1 MRRIPGRAIC
11 RQLKPGAPFPC
22 VVAHC
27 HIGSLAAAR
36 QHTIVDSRY
45 IARKGKAL
53 PADADAQ
60 AIGNGR
66 DAQGRRSSS
75 RDSVRLARSISGP
88 CTNRNRD
95 GTIVIADRRRR
106 KAETCAIQAA
116 PRKCGRQYR
125 ISCSRRKTAD
135 SDTRRNGRQA
145 FRKGRCPRCSYR
157 GRNRKRGDAKRPR
170 ETCQKGCTTAH
181 VRESNSYT
189 NRR

>member
-1 MRRIPGRAIC
+1 MRRIPSRAIR
-11 RQLKPGAPFPC
+11 RQLKPGAPFPR
-22 VVAHC
+22 VVTHC
-27 HIGSLAAAR
+27 HIGGLATAR
-36 QHTIVDSRY
+36 QDTTVDSRQ

-66 DAQGRRSSS
+66 DTQGCRGSS

-95 GTIVIADRRRR
+95 GTIMIADRRRR
-106 KAETCAIQAA
+106 KAETCTIQAT

-135 SDTRRNGRQA
+135 SDTRHNGRQTL
-145 FRKGRCPRCSYR
+145 RKGRGPRCAHR
-157 GRNRKRGDAKRPR
+157 GHNRKCGDAKRPR